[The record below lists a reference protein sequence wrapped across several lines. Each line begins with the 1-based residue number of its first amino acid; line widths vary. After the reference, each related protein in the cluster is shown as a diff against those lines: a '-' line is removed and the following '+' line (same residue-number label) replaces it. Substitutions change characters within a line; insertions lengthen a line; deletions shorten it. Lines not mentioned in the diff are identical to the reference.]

1 MDQESNTFGNL
12 LIQKGLQLAI
22 LPNYKCPW
30 ILCLLLQLRQKMPKL
45 EFKGNFS
52 RQKSESY

>member
-1 MDQESNTFGNL
+1 MDQENNTFGNL

-30 ILCLLLQLRQKMPKL
+30 ILCLLLQPHQKMPKL

-52 RQKSESY
+52 RQKSES